1 MLKLWFLLLIL
12 VQCLHS
18 VVACPTQC
26 YCSDKK
32 MTCANALMEESDLAS
47 LEIPIGINELVLKSN
62 DLESI
67 SESTMF
73 NLRHLEIL
81 EISKNKI
88 SKIPP
93 YTFRGFLK
101 LRKLILNENNIA
113 ELNEGSFIGLGNLV
127 YLELQHNKISTL
139 PSGILD
145 KLTSI
150 YSIRMEDNKLR
161 AIENDVFSP
170 LKSLRHLFLTR
181 NEITTIA
188 DRAFSGMKMNILGL
202 ATNKISVIPES
213 AFKDFKISKKILML
227 DNPLDCTCKN
237 AMNYKMNFQHLG
249 YKIWGYCGSPYH
261 IRSHIM
267 QAHEELIECSL
278 CDLNPCKN
286 GGKCTGNKT
295 SFKCSCQ
302 ERYKGQHC
310 EVNVCEGYRSP
321 IITRQPEIFQRPDS
335 VALKQINRT
344 EYVIVKEEINNE
356 DDAKKLKI
364 LYAMCAFEFI
374 VIICFVVYFMWKRY
388 EEWKLQKRYENDK
401 GRSIFLYDEKKT
413 QLAKVLVEENE
424 EFPAELK
431 NMILNGPV
439 PV

>member
-1 MLKLWFLLLIL
+1 MDEKDI
-12 VQCLHS
+12 
-18 VVACPTQC
+18 A
-26 YCSDKK
+26 
-32 MTCANALMEESDLAS
+32 A
-47 LEIPIGINELVLKSN
+47 LEIPLGINELILRSN
-62 DLESI
+62 ELESI
-67 SESTMF
+67 SESMMF

-88 SKIPP
+88 KEIPA

-113 ELNEGSFIGLGNLV
+113 ELGEGSLIGLENLV
-127 YLELQHNKISTL
+127 YLEIQHNQISNL
-139 PSGILD
+139 HPGVLN

-150 YSIRMEDNKLR
+150 FSIRMEENKLR
-161 AIENDVFSP
+161 TIENDVFTP

-181 NEITTIA
+181 NKIATIG
-188 DRAFSGMKMNILGL
+188 DRAFAGMKMNILGL
-202 ATNKISVIPES
+202 ASNQISVFPVS
-213 AFKDFKISKKILML
+213 AFKDFEINKKILML

-237 AMNYKMNFQHLG
+237 AMNYKMNFQNLG
-249 YKIWGYCGSPYH
+249 YKIWGYCGAPYH
-261 IRSHIM
+261 IKSHIM
-267 QAHEELIECSL
+267 KAHEELIECSL

-295 SFKCSCQ
+295 SFKCACQ

-310 EVNVCEGYRSP
+310 EMNVCEGYRPP
-321 IITRQPEIFQRPDS
+321 IVTRQPEVYQRPDS

-401 GRSIFLYDEKKT
+401 NRSIFLYSDKKT
-413 QLAKVLVEENE
+413 QLAKVMVEENE
-424 EFPAELK
+424 EFPPELK
-431 NMILNGPV
+431 SMILNGPV